1 MTDFVTRYIL
11 TLFSASAILA
21 VGVILLMLSI
31 PFTNEW
37 KQFRTVRLC
46 LAFTCLVPH
55 GAPVPCLHLPCAV
68 RVRFRQLFRFGQ
80 PPGRATVFHIDL
92 DCRLLSGHAFHHG
105 IAGFRAVA
113 ARPSTQRAH
122 AVGCHHSRRRYAPC
136 VAIPFPEALPIP
148 LCYCH
153 SRLHR
158 ANHPL
163 HPYIPQGLQVVRAT
177 A

>member
-31 PFTNEW
+31 PFTNEA
-37 KQFRTVRLC
+37 QHPLHQRME
-46 LAFTCLVPH
+46 AIPH

-80 PPGRATVFHIDL
+80 PSGGATVFHIDL

-113 ARPSTQRAH
+113 ARPSPQRAH
-122 AVGCHHSRRRYAPC
+122 VVGCHHSRRRYAPC